1 MNLEKVKISSLVFDP
16 SNVRKHNEKNLRSIK
31 GSLAKF
37 KQQKPIVVDKNNV
50 VVAGNG
56 TLQMALDLG
65 WTEIFIVRT
74 DLVGADA
81 TAFAIADNRTSE
93 LAEWDIEPLKESLKS
108 LKDSD
113 YDLES
118 LGWGFDDLDK
128 EFLPDLPDEG
138 DNIKDTRMTV
148 TIVCSSFD
156 EQQELFD
163 ELNGRGFKVKI

>member
-93 LAEWDIEPLKESLKS
+93 LAEWDKEGLGISLQS
-108 LKDSD
+108 LREEGF
-113 YDLES
+113 DL
-118 LGWGFDDLDK
+118 GDMGFDDIDSSIFKNDDRDVTGEKTPKDINGSK
-128 EFLPDLPDEG
+128 EYSPDDF
-138 DNIKDTRMTV
+138 DNFQHQCPK
-148 TIVCSSFD
+148 CGF
-156 EQQELFD
+156 EY
-163 ELNGRGFKVKI
+163 NGKN